1 MGTDGATGTCKQF
14 TVLSPVIHIP
24 EEDDMLC
31 HARRRVGSC
40 ALIFMGT
47 VYVALVVVGDLVTL
61 PSIHPIDL

>member
-1 MGTDGATGTCKQF
+1 MPCQEKGW
-14 TVLSPVIHIP
+14 
-24 EEDDMLC
+24 E
-31 HARRRVGSC
+31 GSC